1 MPHRALTSGIG
12 GLTALDAGFVA
23 AENLQKL
30 SGAQIRA
37 RFTGRE
43 LTDEVHWRA
52 VYERHGTLRNY
63 AMGSK
68 KVGKWDIQGDTLR
81 VDLPEPDGGCFEVAL
96 SGKRIVMTPTGLG
109 LPFDGILRAISDSQ

>member
-1 MPHRALTSGIG
+1 VPEVLQKVSARVKAFESKGLRKCLIAALTSGIG

-68 KVGKWDIQGDTLR
+68 KVGKWDIQGAHSASTCPNR
-81 VDLPEPDGGCFEVAL
+81 TAAASRWHYQESV
-96 SGKRIVMTPTGLG
+96 
-109 LPFDGILRAISDSQ
+109 